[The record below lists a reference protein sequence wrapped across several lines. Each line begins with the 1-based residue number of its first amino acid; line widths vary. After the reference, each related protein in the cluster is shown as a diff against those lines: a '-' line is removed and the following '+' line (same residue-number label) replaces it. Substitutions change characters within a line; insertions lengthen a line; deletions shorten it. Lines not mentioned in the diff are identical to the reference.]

1 MEDSPDP
8 GQEAILCDV
17 QDWRGT
23 RCPPGRDQHAGKMM
37 LSKIRERFFG
47 FMSTER
53 NEGGLYRSRRAA
65 GAWLAGVLTLFSL
78 GSCQTV
84 PITGRMAP
92 NLFSI
97 DQDIEMGAQAYEEM
111 MAQENVL
118 TSGPEH
124 TMVNRVMDRLV
135 VACGEMGIDPG
146 FDWEVRV
153 IQNDQVVNAW
163 ALPGGKMAVYT
174 GILPVAQSETGLAVV
189 MGHELG
195 HALARHGTQ
204 RLTSQGAAQLVIDL
218 LAAGEYRELAGQ
230 LTGVLQPGYGRNQEL
245 ESDHIGLILM
255 ARAGYDPSEAA
266 AFWERMSALSGGAG
280 PPEWLSTHPSHD
292 RRISQ
297 IQELLPEAM
306 TYYGSSGD

>member
-1 MEDSPDP
+1 
-8 GQEAILCDV
+8 
-17 QDWRGT
+17 
-23 RCPPGRDQHAGKMM
+23 M
-37 LSKIRERFFG
+37 LSKIRVRFFG
-47 FMSTER
+47 FMRTER
-53 NEGGLYRSRRAA
+53 NAGGLYRSRSTA

-84 PITGRMAP
+84 PITGRTAP
-92 NLFSI
+92 NLFSLE
-97 DQDIEMGAQAYEEM
+97 QDIEMGAQAYQEM
-111 MAQENVL
+111 MAQERL
-118 TSGPEH
+118 LSSGPEH
-124 TMVNRVMDRLV
+124 TMVNRVMNRLV

-153 IQNDQVVNAW
+153 IDNDQVVNAW

-204 RLTSQGAAQLVIDL
+204 RLTSQGAAQLALDL
-218 LAAGEYRELAGQ
+218 LAAGEYRDLAGQ
-230 LTGVLQPGYGRNQEL
+230 LTGVLQLGYGRNQEL

-255 ARAGYDPSEAA
+255 AQAGYDPREAA
-266 AFWERMSALSGGAG
+266 SFWQRMAALSGGAG
-280 PPEWLSTHPSHD
+280 PPEWLSTHPSND

-297 IQELLPEAM
+297 IQELLPEAL
-306 TYYGSSGD
+306 TYYEPAGQ